1 MPVELSYPIHRHR
14 LDNGLR
20 VVISPEPATPTVAV
34 NLWYDVGSRHE
45 QVGVDGQP
53 GRTGFAHLF
62 EHLMFQGS
70 ANVASGDHFKL
81 LQSAGATVNAT
92 TWFDRTNYFEA
103 LPVGGLDLALWLE
116 ADRMASLAVTA
127 ENFETQRDVV
137 KEEKR
142 QRYDNVPYGDTTE
155 RLIGLTF
162 ERDHPYGHTTIGS
175 MADLDAA
182 ELSDVQAFFERHYMA
197 SNAVLTIVGDVD
209 PGEAL
214 SLVEQRFGPLPTK
227 TPPPQLHTPAEPA
240 LTGIPRDEAVADVPA
255 DAVHFS
261 YRLPPRGTP
270 EFDAVDLA
278 STILGHGASSRLH
291 RRLVRRDEI
300 AESAGASTMALIG
313 GTGVGF
319 VSARCRDGQSPER
332 IEQVLLEELHD
343 LITTGPTEEELG
355 RAKATF
361 ARYWL
366 QGLARI
372 DTRADQMSGHAL
384 LEGDADLVN
393 HRIATVDAIG
403 LDAVAEAAALLH
415 PDHRAVLTYRKEQS

>member
-20 VVISPEPATPTVAV
+20 VVISPDHATPTVAV

-45 QVGVDGQP
+45 QVGTDDTP

-70 ANVASGDHFKL
+70 AQVPSGDHFRL
-81 LQSAGATVNAT
+81 LQAAGASVNAT
-92 TWFDRTNYFEA
+92 TWFDRTNYFES
-103 LPVGGLDLALWLE
+103 LPVGGLELALWLE
-116 ADRMASLAVTA
+116 ADRMSSLAVTE

-155 RLIGLTF
+155 RLIALTF
-162 ERDHPYGHTTIGS
+162 DRDHPYGHTTIGS

-182 ELSDVQAFFERHYMA
+182 ELSDVQAFFHTHYMA
-197 SNAVLTIVGDVD
+197 SNAVLTIVGDVTET
-209 PGEAL
+209 EAL
-214 SLVEQRFGPLPTK
+214 ELVTRHFGPLPTR
-227 TPPPQLHTPAEPA
+227 TAPPQLDTAQIPA
-240 LTGIPRDEAVADVPA
+240 LTGIPRDEAVGVVPA
-255 DAVHFS
+255 DAIHFS
-261 YRLPPRGTP
+261 YRLPPRGTT
-270 EFDAVDLA
+270 EFDAADLA

-313 GTGVGF
+313 GNGVGF
-319 VSARCRDGQSPER
+319 VSARCRDGQSVER
-332 IEQVLLEELHD
+332 VEEVLLEEIDQLV
-343 LITTGPTEEELG
+343 TEGPTEEELG

-361 ARYWL
+361 SRSWL
-366 QGLARI
+366 QSLAHI
-372 DTRADQMSGHAL
+372 DSRADQMSGHAL
-384 LEGDADLVN
+384 LEGDPALVN
-393 HRIATVDAIG
+393 SRIATVDAID
-403 LDAVAEAAALLH
+403 LDAVAAAAAQFH
-415 PDHRAVLTYRKEQS
+415 PDRRAVLTYRKEQA